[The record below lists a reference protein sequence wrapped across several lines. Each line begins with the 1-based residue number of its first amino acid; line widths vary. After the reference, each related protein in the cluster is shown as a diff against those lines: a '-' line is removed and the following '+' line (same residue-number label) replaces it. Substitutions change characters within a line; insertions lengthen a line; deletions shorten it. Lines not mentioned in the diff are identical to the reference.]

1 MGYPFEKYVYHTKD
15 GYINTVFRIPGPK
28 GTKEG
33 LGAQG
38 KPVVLYQHGL
48 FDCFAG
54 IINDEEDSLGLK
66 LVNQGYDLW
75 MGNARC
81 NRYSRDHQWLDVDT
95 SQLAIRSKFFE
106 ISFDHM
112 AEFDQPA
119 LWECVLSNTKQEK
132 LTYIGHSQGTT

>member
-1 MGYPFEKYVYHTKD
+1 MEKHHYVTKD

-38 KPVVLYQHGL
+38 KPVVIYQHGL

-54 IINDEEDSLGLK
+54 VLNDEEDSLGIR

-81 NRYSRDHQWLDVDT
+81 NRYSRDHQWMEVDT
-95 SQLAIRSKFFE
+95 SIFEVRSKFWE
-106 ISFDHM
+106 ISFDDM

-119 LWECVLSNTKQEK
+119 LWEFILGQTKQE
-132 LTYIGHSQGTT
+132 

>member
-1 MGYPFEKYVYHTKD
+1 
-15 GYINTVFRIPGPK
+15 
-28 GTKEG
+28 
-33 LGAQG
+33 
-38 KPVVLYQHGL
+38 
-48 FDCFAG
+48 
-54 IINDEEDSLGLK
+54 
-66 LVNQGYDLW
+66 

-119 LWECVLSNTKQEK
+119 LWECVLSNTK
-132 LTYIGHSQGTT
+132 

>member
-1 MGYPFEKYVYHTKD
+1 MEKYHYMTED

-28 GTKEG
+28 GTPEG
-33 LGAQG
+33 QGAQG

-54 IINDEEDSLGLK
+54 VLCDEEESLGLR
-66 LVNQGYDLW
+66 LVNQGFDLW

-81 NRYSRDHQWLDVDT
+81 NRYSRDHQWIEVDT
-95 SQLAIRSKFFE
+95 SKAEVRSKFWE

-112 AEFDQPA
+112 AKYDQPA
-119 LWECVLSNTKQEK
+119 LWNFVL
-132 LTYIGHSQGTT
+132 G